1 MKKLLLIG
9 IATFWLLSPLE
20 MNSQNNKPATLS
32 MSGNP
37 VFEGWY
43 ADPEGII
50 YGDTY
55 WIYPTWSDLY
65 EKQTF
70 FDCFSSKDL
79 VNWTKHNSILDTTA
93 VKWAKIAMWAPSV
106 ISKNNKY
113 YLFFGA
119 NDVHP
124 GEIGGIGVAI
134 SDRPE
139 GPYKDLIGKPL
150 INENVNGAQPI
161 DQFVFKDDDNT
172 YYMYYGGWGH
182 CNMVKLNDDFTALV
196 PFDDGELYKEVTP
209 QNYTEGPFM
218 FKKNG
223 KYYFM
228 WSEGGWGGPDYSV
241 AYAIADSPFGP
252 FNRIGKILEEDATVA
267 TSAGHHSIMHVP
279 NSEDYYIVYHRR
291 PLGDN
296 ARDHRV
302 TCIDKMTFDED
313 RFINPVKIT
322 FDGVAARTINR

>member
-196 PFDDGELYKEVTP
+196 PFNDGELYKEVTP

-313 RFINPVKIT
+313 GFINPVKIT